1 MFIEIGKR
9 LNRVKKENIRSDK
22 MINLKHVTKFDV
34 EQLQKIS
41 IETFSDTF
49 GADNSLEDMKQM
61 FDNNYNVRKLTDEI
75 NNPQTDFEFIYLEN
89 ELAGYL
95 KINWGNAQSEPMG
108 EEYLEIE
115 RIYIRKSFK
124 RHGLGSRLMDYT
136 FKIAQK
142 LNKRYVWLGVWEHNV
157 DAIRFYEVKDFHA
170 FSDHIFIVGTD
181 EQRDIL
187 MKRTIK

>member
-157 DAIRFYEVKDFHA
+157 DAIRFYEVKYFHA